1 MLVQNFLDATSA
13 KQLPAPIARWIHD
26 KCGKPTRLQCETKE
40 VASKKRRR
48 EPETHEHLTITTD
61 KGYTVRVILDASG
74 DISFVGARADSTG
87 EADVRELLELIS
99 PDVSRH
105 DWIRVGNALK
115 HKTDIDGFALWSE
128 WSKRSKQPSPRLE
141 YEWRM
146 LGGGQPCSLATL
158 VYLARAENGAAVDQI
173 LARSDSQEIDRTT
186 EALQYEQVLIW

>member
-1 MLVQNFLDATSA
+1 MNI
-13 KQLPAPIARWIHD
+13 KI
-26 KCGKPTRLQCETKE
+26 
-40 VASKKRRR
+40 
-48 EPETHEHLTITTD
+48 
-61 KGYTVRVILDASG
+61 
-74 DISFVGARADSTG
+74 G

-158 VYLARAENGAAVDQI
+158 IYLARAENGAAVDQI
-173 LARSDSQEIDRTT
+173 LARSNSQELDRTT
-186 EALQYEQVLIW
+186 EALQYEQVLIWRRHVAFIETTLSYLYTWPGVGKELISKDAGISNIMKDKSTLSLSDYLAHPDCLRWRAAPTGNRSSTSI